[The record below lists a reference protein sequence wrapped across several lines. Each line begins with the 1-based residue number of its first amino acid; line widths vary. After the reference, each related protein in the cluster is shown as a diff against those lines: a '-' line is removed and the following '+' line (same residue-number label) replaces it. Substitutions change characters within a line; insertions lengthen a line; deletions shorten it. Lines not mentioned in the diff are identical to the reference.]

1 MTAPLVLKLGGE
13 LVEASDGQGMPALAR
28 ALVDLAAEP
37 LVVVHG
43 GGRDIDAAID
53 RAGLVRQQVDGLRIT
68 DEATLAIV
76 VSVLA
81 GLVNT
86 RLVAAIGAAG
96 GAAVGLTGVD
106 AQIAPVVPA
115 PPHRTPD
122 GRLVDL
128 QRVGAPIAGAP
139 PPVLIGGLLT
149 LGYIPVVASVSAAA
163 DGRLFN
169 VNADTL
175 AADLAGRL
183 GASRLV
189 FAGGTPGVLDE
200 DGRTLPW
207 IEADA
212 IEASIASG
220 RATAGMAAKLR
231 ACVDAID
238 RGVSRVSI
246 VDGRDPARLARLVD
260 QDAGPL
266 QTIVCA
272 ASQALSR
279 GVRSCS

>member
-13 LVEASDGQGMPALAR
+13 LIESSDGDGLSALAR
-28 ALVDLAAEP
+28 ALVDLAARP

-43 GGRDIDAAID
+43 GGREIDAAIG
-53 RAGLVRQQVDGLRIT
+53 RAGLVRRQVDGLRIT
-68 DEATLAIV
+68 DEPTLAIV

-86 RLVAAIGAAG
+86 RLVAAICAAG

-106 AQIAPVVPA
+106 AQTAPVRPA
-115 PPHRTPD
+115 PPHRTAD
-122 GRLVDL
+122 GELVDL
-128 QRVGAPIAGAP
+128 QRVGAPMAGAP
-139 PPVLIGGLLT
+139 PPALIGDLLT

-175 AADLAGRL
+175 AADLASRL

-200 DGRTLPW
+200 EGGTLAS
-207 IEADA
+207 IDADA
-212 IEASIASG
+212 IEESIASG
-220 RATAGMAAKLR
+220 RTTAGMAAKLR

-238 RGVSRVSI
+238 RGVSQVSI
-246 VDGRDPARLARLVD
+246 VDGRDPARLARLIDEGSGPAQTVVRAPSD
-260 QDAGPL
+260 Q
-266 QTIVCA
+266 V
-272 ASQALSR
+272 SR
-279 GVRSCS
+279 GVR

>member
-13 LVEASDGQGMPALAR
+13 LVESSDGNGLSALAG
-28 ALVDLAAEP
+28 ALVDLAARP

-43 GGRDIDAAID
+43 GGREIDAAIG
-53 RAGLVRQQVDGLRIT
+53 RAGLVRRQVDGLRIT
-68 DEATLAIV
+68 DEPTLAIV
-76 VSVLA
+76 LSVLA

-86 RLVAAIGAAG
+86 RLVAAICAAG

-106 AQIAPVVPA
+106 ANTAPVVPA
-115 PPHRTPD
+115 PLHRMANGD
-122 GRLVDL
+122 LVDL
-128 QRVGAPIAGAP
+128 QRVGAPTAAAP
-139 PPVLIGGLLT
+139 PPALIGDLLA

-189 FAGGTPGVLDE
+189 LAGGTPGVLDG
-200 DGRTLPW
+200 DGHTLSS
-207 IEADA
+207 IDADA
-212 IEASIASG
+212 IEESIAGG
-220 RATAGMAAKLR
+220 RTTAGMAAKLR

-238 RGVSRVSI
+238 RGVSHVSI
-246 VDGRDPARLARLVD
+246 VDGRDPARLARLLD
-260 QDAGPL
+260 EESGPA
-266 QTIVCA
+266 QTLVCA
-272 ASQALSR
+272 PGCQVSR
-279 GVRSCS
+279 GAR